1 MKKIN
6 IGLIGA
12 GWIGGVH
19 SECYK
24 RIESMFG
31 LKQGT
36 INLYMVADIDE
47 KIATDAFNRYGF
59 EKVTNNWKDVITDE
73 NINAV
78 DICVGNSLHYDIAMM
93 AAKYGKNILCEKPLA
108 MNIHQSEEMVNEV
121 QKNNVKNMINYN
133 YRKVPAIAFLKEM
146 IESGQLGKIYN
157 FRSFFAQDFAVE
169 PGMPMSWRFKKESS
183 GGGVIITL
191 GSHVFDIARFLIGDI
206 DSLIADCSTLIKER
220 PIFKDSKE
228 MAEVDVD
235 DLAVGLVKFKNG
247 CIGVLES
254 CWLIHGRK
262 HFFEIEVYGSKGS
275 VIFVSERLNELKICE
290 ANQAEKIKGFKNVL
304 IGHEHPYGNIFNLK
318 TGMGIGIKESFVIQ
332 LYDFISSILNN
343 EGSSPNFYDG
353 YQVQKISDA
362 FQDSVKKSSWI
373 KL

>member
-1 MKKIN
+1 MEKIN

-19 SECYK
+19 CECYK
-24 RIESMFG
+24 RIEAMFG
-31 LKQGT
+31 LKRGT

-47 KIATDAFNRYGF
+47 KIANDAFDRYGF

-78 DICVGNSLHYDIAMM
+78 DICVGNSMHYEIAMM
-93 AAKYGKNILCEKPLA
+93 AAKYGKNIFCEKPLA

-121 QKNNVKNMINYN
+121 QKNNVKNMINFN

-146 IESGQLGKIYN
+146 IESGQLGKIN
-157 FRSFFAQDFAVE
+157 NLRAFFAQDFAVN
-169 PGMPMSWRFKKESS
+169 PGMPMSWRFKKEIS

-191 GSHVFDIARFLIGDI
+191 GSHVLDIARFLIGDI
-206 DSLIADCSTLIKER
+206 DSLVADSSTCIKER
-220 PIFKDSKE
+220 PISKDSKE
-228 MAEVDVD
+228 LAVVDVD
-235 DLAVGLVKFKNG
+235 DLSVGLVKFKNG

-254 CWLIHGRK
+254 CWVIHGRK

-275 VIFVSERLNELKICE
+275 VLFVSERLNELNICE
-290 ANQAEKIKGFKNVL
+290 ANQPEKIMGFKNVL
-304 IGHEHPYGNIFNLK
+304 IGHEHPYGDIFNIK

-332 LYDFISSILNN
+332 LYDFINSILNN
-343 EGSSPNFYDG
+343 KDSSPNFYDG

-362 FQDSVKKSSWI
+362 FQDSIKNSTWI